1 MSCLSHSADRT
12 ANGYGLTADRKSSD
26 LRLQTI
32 IPQPP
37 ALRPKPTAMP
47 HPFLPLNGAAILF
60 ALIATVVADERPP
73 NLIYIMCDDLGYGD
87 LGCFGQ
93 ETIQTPRIDAL
104 AREGMRLT

>member
-1 MSCLSHSADRT
+1 
-12 ANGYGLTADRKSSD
+12 
-26 LRLQTI
+26 
-32 IPQPP
+32 
-37 ALRPKPTAMP
+37 MP
-47 HPFLPLNGAAILF
+47 RPFLPLNGAAILF